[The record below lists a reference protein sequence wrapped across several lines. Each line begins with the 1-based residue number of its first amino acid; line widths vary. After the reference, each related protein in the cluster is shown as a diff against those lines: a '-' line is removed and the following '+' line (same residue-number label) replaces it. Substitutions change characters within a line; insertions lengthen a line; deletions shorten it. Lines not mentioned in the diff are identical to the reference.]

1 MAQGSTY
8 QIAIWSVVETGLGIT
23 ASSLVT
29 LRPLFRWLL
38 DESLS
43 PVRHARSSGR
53 DSGKYPLS
61 SLKSHGLKNSH
72 DPSFWRPDCR
82 SENDNGVISTVLSS
96 LPQDSI
102 DYSSSQEA
110 LNHQMW
116 PATLQDHITIQ
127 RTLVQTTSERQ
138 K

>member
-1 MAQGSTY
+1 MTQDSTY

-38 DESLS
+38 YGSLS
-43 PVRHARSSGR
+43 HVRHARSAGR

-61 SLKSHGLKNSH
+61 SLKSHGLKNPH
-72 DPSFWRPDCR
+72 DPSFWLPDCR
-82 SENDNGVISTVLSS
+82 PENDSEVINTVLSS
-96 LPQDSI
+96 LPKDSI
-102 DYSSSQEA
+102 DYSSSHEA
-110 LNHQMW
+110 LNHQVW
-116 PATLQDHITIQ
+116 PATSGNNITIQ
-127 RTLVQTTSERQ
+127 RTLVQTVSERQ